1 MSKVTKKKPNEFL
14 KKLNQFSNKMFEKS
28 TGLTA
33 PNTSEYEDEPYSY
46 NSSAP
51 SSVYIQQLSGTHY
64 VKQSVSFTNAFRAGF
79 FFTLGCMVAGLIP
92 FIIVYTMLMG
102 SLQQQMPKYVQ
113 QTPSIDHV
121 VPDQNQDAPQQ

>member
-79 FFTLGCMVAGLIP
+79 FFYIRLHGGWTYS
-92 FIIVYTMLMG
+92 VYYCLYDVNGVFAATNAKICTTN
-102 SLQQQMPKYVQ
+102 SF
-113 QTPSIDHV
+113 D
-121 VPDQNQDAPQQ
+121 